1 MSLNYFP
8 LVREKLE
15 REEQAR
21 QSAFKARMDSL
32 EQSAKKYDLKVGS
45 KIQVSSHTYIHTY
58 THTYINTH
66 KYRYIILFLHG

>member
-1 MSLNYFP
+1 MHIHTYIHSSEFEHYFP

-58 THTYINTH
+58 IRINT
-66 KYRYIILFLHG
+66 GA